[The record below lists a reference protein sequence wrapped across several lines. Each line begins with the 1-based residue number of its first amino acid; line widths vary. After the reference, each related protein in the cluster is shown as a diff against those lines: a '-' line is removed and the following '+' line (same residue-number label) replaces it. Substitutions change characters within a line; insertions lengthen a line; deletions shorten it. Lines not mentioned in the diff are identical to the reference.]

1 MRRPEVVDIV
11 LHPGE
16 HCVRPEGYRLRTL
29 LGSCV
34 SITLWQPE
42 RRIGAMSHI
51 LLHSRP
57 SRPAG
62 ELDGRYAEE
71 AVSLMLRDLAA
82 WGVRPGDCEAKLFG
96 GANMFPG
103 QTRSEAL
110 HVGRRNGEAA
120 RALMRA
126 HAIPVV
132 SESLFGMGHRNVI
145 FDTTNGHV
153 WSRQVEVA
161 APGLPSTS
169 SGSFPPSLHP
179 RRK

>member
-1 MRRPEVVDIV
+1 MGPREVVDIV

-57 SRPAG
+57 SRPPG

-71 AVSLMLRDLAA
+71 AVSLMLRDLAV
-82 WGVRPGDCEAKLFG
+82 WGVQPGECEAKLFG

-103 QTRSEAL
+103 QTRTAAL

-126 HAIPVV
+126 HSIPVV

-145 FDTTNGHV
+145 FDIANGHV
-153 WSRQVEVA
+153 WARQAEVVTA
-161 APGLPSTS
+161 GLPSPPTNTS
-169 SGSFPPSLHP
+169 RHTPHI